1 MGQKVNPNGFRVGVN
16 KSWDSQW
23 FGNKKDLAIMIK
35 EDNDIRAFIK
45 KHYENANIAK
55 VLIER
60 KDAKVTVTLLTSRPG
75 VLIGVKGAGVEQL
88 KKELSTICVGKVVNI
103 NIREVKRPDLDA
115 VLTAENIAMQLEKR
129 VSWRRAMKQALQR
142 TMKAGAQGIKV
153 MVGGRLDGAEI
164 ARSEH
169 YQEGSLPLQ
178 TLRADIDYGTAE
190 ANTTFGVIGV
200 KVWIYKGEVLG
211 KKTVTLN
218 TNKEE
223 EDKRHVN
230 A

>member
-60 KDAKVTVTLLTSRPG
+60 KDAKVTVTLLTSRPC

-88 KKELSTICVGKVVNI
+88 KKELSAICVGKVVNI